1 MPTVR
6 EGDFGGGVA
15 VAATLRVSAGT
26 LRER

>member
-15 VAATLRVSAGT
+15 VVATLRVSAGT